1 MIIDVIGIVFYSAG
15 LLMCIIAIPAVM
27 SKNDDTKD
35 FYITWT
41 LRVATVAA
49 ISATII
55 FIYAI
60 YLMMTGSFWF
70 S

>member
-1 MIIDVIGIVFYSAG
+1 MIIDVIVIVFYSAG
-15 LLMCIIAIPAVM
+15 LLMCITAIPAVM

-35 FYITWT
+35 SYITWT
-41 LRVATVAA
+41 FRAATVSA

-60 YLMMTGSFWF
+60 YLMMTGSFWI